1 MKLYLDE
8 NLSPKFRHN
17 FDNQLFQVFTYQFMG
32 WQGKKNGE
40 LLSLL
45 TENNFKG
52 IITSDQL
59 MYTDKQLRQYQLHF
73 LLIQSAFD
81 TPDARVPLF
90 DLLNLFLIEHYS
102 IYENAQCSKTI
113 ITDGIVD
120 HNLTKGVHLIWID

>member
-8 NLSPKFRHN
+8 NLPPRFRHQ
-17 FDNQLFQVFTYQFMG
+17 FDAQLFQVFTYQFMG

-45 TENNFKG
+45 VENNFRG

-59 MYTDKQLRQYQLHF
+59 MYTDRQLRQYQLHF

-81 TPDARVPLF
+81 TPTARIPLF
-90 DLLNLFLIEHYS
+90 ELLNEFLIEQYS
-102 IYENAQCSKTI
+102 IFDKAQCSKTI

-120 HNLTKGVHLIWID
+120 KDVERGVHLLWMD

>member
-17 FDNQLFQVFTYQFMG
+17 LDNQLFQVITYQFMG

-59 MYTDKQLRQYQLHF
+59 MYTDK
-73 LLIQSAFD
+73 
-81 TPDARVPLF
+81 
-90 DLLNLFLIEHYS
+90 
-102 IYENAQCSKTI
+102 
-113 ITDGIVD
+113 
-120 HNLTKGVHLIWID
+120 

>member
-1 MKLYLDE
+1 
-8 NLSPKFRHN
+8 
-17 FDNQLFQVFTYQFMG
+17 MG

-81 TPDARVPLF
+81 TPGARSPLF
-90 DLLNLFLIEHYS
+90 ELLNLFLIEHYS
-102 IYENAQCSKTI
+102 VYEKAQCSKTI